1 MNSRFNTKKMVL
13 AALFGAIII
22 LLNFTPFGYIQLP
35 VIKATIIHVPVII
48 GAILLGP
55 RIGAGLGVVF
65 GLTSLYNNTFAP
77 TVLSFAFSPFIPLPG
92 TEKGSWL
99 ALIVTF
105 LPRILVGILPYYVYK
120 LLNRLF
126 KTRGKLLT
134 LGVSGLVGS
143 MTNTLLVMSL
153 IYFLFRDAYGE
164 AFSLSLDA
172 VYKAIISI
180 IFVNGLP
187 EAALAA
193 ILTAGICRT
202 LQKVI
207 KS

>member
-1 MNSRFNTKKMVL
+1 MVL

-65 GLTSLYNNTFAP
+65 GLTSLYNNSFAP
-77 TVLSFAFSPFIPLPG
+77 TILSFAFSPFIPLPG

>member
-105 LPRILVGILPYYVYK
+105 LPRILVGIFPYYVYK

>member
-65 GLTSLYNNTFAP
+65 GLTSLYNNSFAP
-77 TVLSFAFSPFIPLPG
+77 TILSFAFSPFIPLPG